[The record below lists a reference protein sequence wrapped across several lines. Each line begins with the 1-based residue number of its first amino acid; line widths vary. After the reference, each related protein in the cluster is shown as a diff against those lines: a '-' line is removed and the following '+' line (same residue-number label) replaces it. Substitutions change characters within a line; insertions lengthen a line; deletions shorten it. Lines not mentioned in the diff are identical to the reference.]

1 MGSYLKCWRS
11 ESDNLE
17 VEKNLSHDINYDGKL
32 ISNQINNKGIKSPS
46 DISQIIEVKYNQLN
60 KNENNKNKNQNERLE
75 NRIMNQKKNELTQK
89 KLKDKEE
96 ISEIEI
102 LNIKK
107 KIKEDEEDKKKLDE
121 KEKALNKR
129 ENDLKPNEE
138 KLKQREE
145 ELIQKEKKV
154 KIEEDEL
161 NKRKEDLNQ
170 KENKVKLEEDKLN
183 KREADLKPKE
193 EKLIKKE
200 EDLDQKEKALGYNE
214 ENLKKREE
222 NLKIG
227 ESDLKQKE
235 EILNKKVED
244 LKSKEEFL
252 DRRDMDINKREN
264 DFKPKEDELNKKN
277 EELKQREDD
286 VNQKEKVLNAK
297 DEELKKKEEE
307 MINIKEKEE
316 SLSKLDKEIS
326 EKKETIIN
334 QEKSLKEKEDK
345 LNQRETELTQI
356 QTRLDQDKML
366 QEDQMKQREDSLKQ
380 LQLKLDQEKQ
390 YIEKRRKEL
399 LPTEIG
405 LQNIGATCYMN
416 ATLQALSNTDKFTEY
431 FLDKYPKIQN
441 NSNKKM
447 SDEMYKVLF
456 NLWDEDK
463 KKGDYPPY
471 DFKNALSEEN
481 SLFAGVQAN
490 DSKDLINFLLERFHH
505 ELNEPNSQTS
515 NQNMIVNQMDEMQT
529 LNAFFVEYFSANKS
543 IITDLFYGIVETR
556 SRCGGCGCTKYNFQI
571 FSFLEFPLKEVNTF
585 MFNNGRRMSL
595 INQDG
600 TNPDINLYEC
610 FDYYQ
615 KIDLMNGQNQMYC
628 NICNFNRDTYYG
640 STLYSL
646 PNFLIINLNRG
657 KGAVYQ
663 CNVKFPETLNLLNY
677 VTNKDK
683 TVLQLYAVICHY
695 GPSSM
700 SGHFI
705 AYCKHRKT
713 KKWYQYNDS
722 TVTECTQ
729 PNEYNNGMPYILF
742 YQAI

>member
-1 MGSYLKCWRS
+1 MGIYFSKCWGRGEDDKIDEQDLS
-11 ESDNLE
+11 QKQNRNQGLINNQMDNKGGLAAYSQIIDVNDNPVIRYEKNKENQNENNLKKISLKNDNLLE
-17 VEKNLSHDINYDGKL
+17 TKSKELEDKEKNLKQEEEKINE
-32 ISNQINNKGIKSPS
+32 IK
-46 DISQIIEVKYNQLN
+46 I
-60 KNENNKNKNQNERLE
+60 KNEEYQIKLE
-75 NRIMNQKKNELTQK
+75 
-89 KLKDKEE
+89 
-96 ISEIEI
+96 
-102 LNIKK
+102 
-107 KIKEDEEDKKKLDE
+107 
-121 KEKALNKR
+121 ALNKR
-129 ENDLKPNEE
+129 EKDLEIKEISLASKEENINKKQEELNKGESGLTLKRENLNKKEEELNKKEKELNQRESDISPKELDLNQRETNLNQREKDLVPREEKLVKREDELNQRENGLTSKEDNLNQKENSLIPKENDLNLKEE
-138 KLKQREE
+138 NLKQREE
-145 ELIQKEKKV
+145 
-154 KIEEDEL
+154 
-161 NKRKEDLNQ
+161 N
-170 KENKVKLEEDKLN
+170 
-183 KREADLKPKE
+183 LKKE
-193 EKLIKKE
+193 EENLKERESSLSKKE
-200 EDLDQKEKALGYNE
+200 EDLN
-214 ENLKKREE
+214 
-222 NLKIG
+222 I
-227 ESDLKQKE
+227 
-235 EILNKKVED
+235 
-244 LKSKEEFL
+244 
-252 DRRDMDINKREN
+252 
-264 DFKPKEDELNKKN
+264 
-277 EELKQREDD
+277 
-286 VNQKEKVLNAK
+286 K
-297 DEELKKKEEE
+297 DEELKRRDQEI
-307 MINIKEKEE
+307 INIKAKE
-316 SLSKLDKEIS
+316 DKDLS
-326 EKKETIIN
+326 EKREAIIN

>member
-1 MGSYLKCWRS
+1 MGTIFSKC
-11 ESDNLE
+11 LE
-17 VEKNLSHDINYDGKL
+17 RGEDDKFDEKNLSQKQNR
-32 ISNQINNKGIKSPS
+32 NQQLINNQMDNKGGLAVY
-46 DISQIIEVKYNQLN
+46 SQIIEVNDNSVIGY
-60 KNENNKNKNQNERLE
+60 EKNKENQNENYLKKIPFKNNNLLE
-75 NRIMNQKKNELTQK
+75 IKSKELE
-89 KLKDKEE
+89 DKE
-96 ISEIEI
+96 
-102 LNIKK
+102 K
-107 KIKEDEEDKKKLDE
+107 KIKEISLASKEENINKKQE
-121 KEKALNKR
+121 ELNKGESGLTLKR
-129 ENDLKPNEE
+129 ENLNKKEEELNKKEKELNQRETNLNQREKDLVPREE
-138 KLKQREE
+138 KLVKREDELNQRENGLTSKEDNLNQKENSLIPKENDLNKKEENLKQREE
-145 ELIQKEKKV
+145 
-154 KIEEDEL
+154 
-161 NKRKEDLNQ
+161 N
-170 KENKVKLEEDKLN
+170 
-183 KREADLKPKE
+183 LKKE
-193 EKLIKKE
+193 EENLKERESSLSKKE
-200 EDLDQKEKALGYNE
+200 EDLN
-214 ENLKKREE
+214 
-222 NLKIG
+222 I
-227 ESDLKQKE
+227 
-235 EILNKKVED
+235 
-244 LKSKEEFL
+244 
-252 DRRDMDINKREN
+252 
-264 DFKPKEDELNKKN
+264 
-277 EELKQREDD
+277 
-286 VNQKEKVLNAK
+286 K
-297 DEELKKKEEE
+297 DEELKRRDQEI
-307 MINIKEKEE
+307 INIKAKE
-316 SLSKLDKEIS
+316 DKDLS
-326 EKKETIIN
+326 EKREAIIN
-334 QEKSLKEKEDK
+334 QEKLLKEKEDN
-345 LNQRETELTQI
+345 LNQRETELTQN
-356 QTRLDQDKML
+356 QTRLDQDKIL

>member
-1 MGSYLKCWRS
+1 MGTIFSKC
-11 ESDNLE
+11 LE
-17 VEKNLSHDINYDGKL
+17 RGEDDKFDEKNLSQKQNR
-32 ISNQINNKGIKSPS
+32 NQQLINNQMDNKGGLAVY
-46 DISQIIEVKYNQLN
+46 SQIIEVNDNSLVGY
-60 KNENNKNKNQNERLE
+60 EKNKENQNENYLKKISLKNNNLLE
-75 NRIMNQKKNELTQK
+75 IKSKELEDKEKNLKQEEEKINEIKIKNEEYQI
-89 KLKDKEE
+89 KLE
-96 ISEIEI
+96 
-102 LNIKK
+102 
-107 KIKEDEEDKKKLDE
+107 
-121 KEKALNKR
+121 ALNKR
-129 ENDLKPNEE
+129 EKDLEIKEISLASKEENINKKQEELNKGESGLTLKRENLNKKEEDLNKKEKELNQRESDISPKELDLNQRETNLNQREKDLVPKEEKLVKREDELNQRENNLTSKEDNLNQKENSLIPKENDLNKKEE
-138 KLKQREE
+138 NLKQREE
-145 ELIQKEKKV
+145 
-154 KIEEDEL
+154 
-161 NKRKEDLNQ
+161 N
-170 KENKVKLEEDKLN
+170 
-183 KREADLKPKE
+183 LKKE
-193 EKLIKKE
+193 EENLKERESSLSKKE
-200 EDLDQKEKALGYNE
+200 EDLN
-214 ENLKKREE
+214 
-222 NLKIG
+222 I
-227 ESDLKQKE
+227 
-235 EILNKKVED
+235 
-244 LKSKEEFL
+244 
-252 DRRDMDINKREN
+252 
-264 DFKPKEDELNKKN
+264 
-277 EELKQREDD
+277 
-286 VNQKEKVLNAK
+286 K
-297 DEELKKKEEE
+297 DEELKRRDQEI
-307 MINIKEKEE
+307 INIKAKE
-316 SLSKLDKEIS
+316 DKDLS
-326 EKKETIIN
+326 EKREAIIN
-334 QEKSLKEKEDK
+334 QEKLLKEKEDN
-345 LNQRETELTQI
+345 LNQRETELTQN
-356 QTRLDQDKML
+356 QTRLDQDKIL

>member
-1 MGSYLKCWRS
+1 MGIYFSKCWGRGEDDKIDEQDLS
-11 ESDNLE
+11 QKQNRNQGLINNQMDNKGGLAVYSQIIDVNDNSLVRYEKNKENQNENNLKKISLKNDNLLE
-17 VEKNLSHDINYDGKL
+17 TKSKELEDKEKNLKQEEKKINEIKTKNEEY
-32 ISNQINNKGIKSPS
+32 QI
-46 DISQIIEVKYNQLN
+46 ELN
-60 KNENNKNKNQNERLE
+60 KLE
-75 NRIMNQKKNELTQK
+75 E
-89 KLKDKEE
+89 
-96 ISEIEI
+96 
-102 LNIKK
+102 
-107 KIKEDEEDKKKLDE
+107 
-121 KEKALNKR
+121 ALNKR
-129 ENDLKPNEE
+129 EKDLEIKEISLASKEENINKKQEELNKGESSLTLKRENLNKKEEDLNKKEKELNQRESDISPKELDLNQRETNLNQREKDLVPREEKLVKREDELNQRENGLTSKEDNLNQKENSLIPKENDLNKKEE
-138 KLKQREE
+138 NLKQREE
-145 ELIQKEKKV
+145 
-154 KIEEDEL
+154 
-161 NKRKEDLNQ
+161 N
-170 KENKVKLEEDKLN
+170 
-183 KREADLKPKE
+183 LKKE
-193 EKLIKKE
+193 EENLKERESSLSKKE
-200 EDLDQKEKALGYNE
+200 EDLN
-214 ENLKKREE
+214 
-222 NLKIG
+222 I
-227 ESDLKQKE
+227 
-235 EILNKKVED
+235 
-244 LKSKEEFL
+244 
-252 DRRDMDINKREN
+252 
-264 DFKPKEDELNKKN
+264 
-277 EELKQREDD
+277 
-286 VNQKEKVLNAK
+286 K
-297 DEELKKKEEE
+297 DEELKRRDQEI
-307 MINIKEKEE
+307 INIKAKE
-316 SLSKLDKEIS
+316 DKDLS
-326 EKKETIIN
+326 EKREAIIN
-334 QEKSLKEKEDK
+334 QEKLLKEKEDN
-345 LNQRETELTQI
+345 LNQRETELTQN
-356 QTRLDQDKML
+356 QTRLDQDKIL

>member
-1 MGSYLKCWRS
+1 MGTIFSKC
-11 ESDNLE
+11 LE
-17 VEKNLSHDINYDGKL
+17 RGEDDKFDEKNLSQKQNR
-32 ISNQINNKGIKSPS
+32 NQQLINNQMDNKGGLAVY
-46 DISQIIEVKYNQLN
+46 SQIIEVNDNSVIGY
-60 KNENNKNKNQNERLE
+60 EKNKENQNENYLKKISLKNNNLLE
-75 NRIMNQKKNELTQK
+75 IKSKELE
-89 KLKDKEE
+89 DKEKNLKQE
-96 ISEIEI
+96 EEKKEYQIK
-102 LNIKK
+102 LNKL
-107 KIKEDEEDKKKLDE
+107 EE
-121 KEKALNKR
+121 ALNKR
-129 ENDLKPNEE
+129 EKDLEIKEISLASKEENINKKQEELNKGESGLTLKRENLNKKEEELNKKEKELNQRETNLNQREKDLVPKEEKLVKREDELNQRENGLTSKEDNLNQKENSLIPKENDLNKKEE
-138 KLKQREE
+138 NLKQREE
-145 ELIQKEKKV
+145 
-154 KIEEDEL
+154 
-161 NKRKEDLNQ
+161 N
-170 KENKVKLEEDKLN
+170 
-183 KREADLKPKE
+183 LKKE
-193 EKLIKKE
+193 EENLKERESSLSKKE
-200 EDLDQKEKALGYNE
+200 EDLN
-214 ENLKKREE
+214 
-222 NLKIG
+222 I
-227 ESDLKQKE
+227 
-235 EILNKKVED
+235 
-244 LKSKEEFL
+244 
-252 DRRDMDINKREN
+252 
-264 DFKPKEDELNKKN
+264 
-277 EELKQREDD
+277 
-286 VNQKEKVLNAK
+286 K
-297 DEELKKKEEE
+297 DEELKRRDQEI
-307 MINIKEKEE
+307 INIKAKE
-316 SLSKLDKEIS
+316 DKDLS
-326 EKKETIIN
+326 EKREAIIN
-334 QEKSLKEKEDK
+334 QEKLLKEKEDN
-345 LNQRETELTQI
+345 LNQRETELTQN
-356 QTRLDQDKML
+356 QTRLDQDKIL

>member
-11 ESDNLE
+11 GSDDLE

-60 KNENNKNKNQNERLE
+60 KNENIKNNNQNERLE

-107 KIKEDEEDKKKLDE
+107 KIKENEENKKKLDE

-170 KENKVKLEEDKLN
+170 KENEVKLEEDKLN

-193 EKLIKKE
+193 EILIKKE
-200 EDLDQKEKALGYNE
+200 EDLDQKEKALVYNE

-326 EKKETIIN
+326 EKKETINN

-390 YIEKRRKEL
+390 YIEKRRKE
-399 LPTEIG
+399 
-405 LQNIGATCYMN
+405 
-416 ATLQALSNTDKFTEY
+416 
-431 FLDKYPKIQN
+431 
-441 NSNKKM
+441 SNKKM

>member
-1 MGSYLKCWRS
+1 MIPK
-11 ESDNLE
+11 
-17 VEKNLSHDINYDGKL
+17 
-32 ISNQINNKGIKSPS
+32 
-46 DISQIIEVKYNQLN
+46 
-60 KNENNKNKNQNERLE
+60 
-75 NRIMNQKKNELTQK
+75 
-89 KLKDKEE
+89 
-96 ISEIEI
+96 
-102 LNIKK
+102 
-107 KIKEDEEDKKKLDE
+107 
-121 KEKALNKR
+121 
-129 ENDLKPNEE
+129 ENDLNKKEE
-138 KLKQREE
+138 NLKQREE
-145 ELIQKEKKV
+145 
-154 KIEEDEL
+154 
-161 NKRKEDLNQ
+161 N
-170 KENKVKLEEDKLN
+170 
-183 KREADLKPKE
+183 LKKE
-193 EKLIKKE
+193 EENLKERESSLSKKE
-200 EDLDQKEKALGYNE
+200 EDLN
-214 ENLKKREE
+214 
-222 NLKIG
+222 I
-227 ESDLKQKE
+227 
-235 EILNKKVED
+235 
-244 LKSKEEFL
+244 
-252 DRRDMDINKREN
+252 
-264 DFKPKEDELNKKN
+264 
-277 EELKQREDD
+277 
-286 VNQKEKVLNAK
+286 K
-297 DEELKKKEEE
+297 DEELKRRDQEI
-307 MINIKEKEE
+307 INIKAKE
-316 SLSKLDKEIS
+316 DKDLS
-326 EKKETIIN
+326 EKREAIIN

-345 LNQRETELTQI
+345 LNQRETELTQN

-585 MFNNGRRMSL
+585 MFNNGRRMSI

>member
-1 MGSYLKCWRS
+1 MGIYFSKCWGRGEDDKIDEQDLS
-11 ESDNLE
+11 QKQNRNQGLINNQMDNKGGLAVYSQIIDVNDNSVIRYEKNKENQNENNLKKISSKNDNLLE
-17 VEKNLSHDINYDGKL
+17 TKSKELEDKEKNLKQEEKKINEIKTKNEEY
-32 ISNQINNKGIKSPS
+32 QIT
-46 DISQIIEVKYNQLN
+46 LN
-60 KNENNKNKNQNERLE
+60 KLE
-75 NRIMNQKKNELTQK
+75 E
-89 KLKDKEE
+89 
-96 ISEIEI
+96 
-102 LNIKK
+102 
-107 KIKEDEEDKKKLDE
+107 
-121 KEKALNKR
+121 ALNKR
-129 ENDLKPNEE
+129 KKDLEIKEISLASKEENINKKEKELNQRESDISPKELDLNQRETNLNQREKDLVPREEKLVKREDELNQRENGLTSKEDNLNQKENSLIPKENDLNKKEE
-138 KLKQREE
+138 NLKQREE
-145 ELIQKEKKV
+145 
-154 KIEEDEL
+154 
-161 NKRKEDLNQ
+161 N
-170 KENKVKLEEDKLN
+170 
-183 KREADLKPKE
+183 LKKE
-193 EKLIKKE
+193 EENLKERESSLSKKE
-200 EDLDQKEKALGYNE
+200 EDLN
-214 ENLKKREE
+214 
-222 NLKIG
+222 I
-227 ESDLKQKE
+227 
-235 EILNKKVED
+235 
-244 LKSKEEFL
+244 
-252 DRRDMDINKREN
+252 
-264 DFKPKEDELNKKN
+264 
-277 EELKQREDD
+277 
-286 VNQKEKVLNAK
+286 K
-297 DEELKKKEEE
+297 DEELKKRDQEI
-307 MINIKEKEE
+307 INIKAKE
-316 SLSKLDKEIS
+316 DKDLS
-326 EKKETIIN
+326 EKREAIIN
-334 QEKSLKEKEDK
+334 QEKLLKEKEDN
-345 LNQRETELTQI
+345 LNQRETELTQN

>member
-1 MGSYLKCWRS
+1 M
-11 ESDNLE
+11 
-17 VEKNLSHDINYDGKL
+17 
-32 ISNQINNKGIKSPS
+32 
-46 DISQIIEVKYNQLN
+46 
-60 KNENNKNKNQNERLE
+60 
-75 NRIMNQKKNELTQK
+75 
-89 KLKDKEE
+89 
-96 ISEIEI
+96 
-102 LNIKK
+102 
-107 KIKEDEEDKKKLDE
+107 DE

-170 KENKVKLEEDKLN
+170 KENEVKLEEDKLN

-515 NQNMIVNQMDEMQT
+515 NQNNIVNQMDEMQT

>member
-1 MGSYLKCWRS
+1 MGIYFSKCWGRGENDKTDEQDLS
-11 ESDNLE
+11 QRQNRNQGLINNQMDNKGGLAVYSQIIDVNDNSLVRYEKNKENQNENNLKKISSKNDNLLE
-17 VEKNLSHDINYDGKL
+17 TKSKELEDKEKNLKQEEKKINEIKTKNEEL
-32 ISNQINNKGIKSPS
+32 QIT
-46 DISQIIEVKYNQLN
+46 LN
-60 KNENNKNKNQNERLE
+60 KLE
-75 NRIMNQKKNELTQK
+75 E
-89 KLKDKEE
+89 
-96 ISEIEI
+96 
-102 LNIKK
+102 
-107 KIKEDEEDKKKLDE
+107 
-121 KEKALNKR
+121 ALNKR
-129 ENDLKPNEE
+129 EKDLEIKEISLASKEENINKKQEELNKGESSLTLKRENLNKKEEELNKKEKELNQRESDISPKELDLNQREINLNQREKDLVPKEEKLVKREDELNQRENGLTSKEDNLNQKENSLIPKENDLNKKEE
-138 KLKQREE
+138 NLKQREE
-145 ELIQKEKKV
+145 
-154 KIEEDEL
+154 
-161 NKRKEDLNQ
+161 N
-170 KENKVKLEEDKLN
+170 
-183 KREADLKPKE
+183 LKKE
-193 EKLIKKE
+193 EENLKERESSLSKKE
-200 EDLDQKEKALGYNE
+200 EDLN
-214 ENLKKREE
+214 
-222 NLKIG
+222 I
-227 ESDLKQKE
+227 
-235 EILNKKVED
+235 
-244 LKSKEEFL
+244 
-252 DRRDMDINKREN
+252 
-264 DFKPKEDELNKKN
+264 
-277 EELKQREDD
+277 
-286 VNQKEKVLNAK
+286 K
-297 DEELKKKEEE
+297 DEELKKRDQEI
-307 MINIKEKEE
+307 INIKAKE
-316 SLSKLDKEIS
+316 DKDLS
-326 EKKETIIN
+326 EKREAIIN

>member
-1 MGSYLKCWRS
+1 MGIYFSKCWGRGENDKTDEQDLS
-11 ESDNLE
+11 QRQNRNQGLINNQMDNKGGLAVYSQIIDVNDNSLVRYEKNKENQNENNLKKISLKNDNLFE
-17 VEKNLSHDINYDGKL
+17 AKSKELEDKEKNLKQEEKKINEIKTKNEEY
-32 ISNQINNKGIKSPS
+32 QI
-46 DISQIIEVKYNQLN
+46 ELN
-60 KNENNKNKNQNERLE
+60 KLE
-75 NRIMNQKKNELTQK
+75 E
-89 KLKDKEE
+89 
-96 ISEIEI
+96 
-102 LNIKK
+102 
-107 KIKEDEEDKKKLDE
+107 
-121 KEKALNKR
+121 ALNKR
-129 ENDLKPNEE
+129 EKDLEIKEISLASKEENINKKQEELNKGESSLTLKRENLNKKEEDLNKKEKELNQRESDISPKELDLNQRETNLNQREKDLVPREEKLVKREDELNQRENGLTSKEDNLNQKENSLIPKENDLNKKEE
-138 KLKQREE
+138 NLKQREE
-145 ELIQKEKKV
+145 
-154 KIEEDEL
+154 
-161 NKRKEDLNQ
+161 N
-170 KENKVKLEEDKLN
+170 
-183 KREADLKPKE
+183 LKKE
-193 EKLIKKE
+193 EENLKERESSLSKKE
-200 EDLDQKEKALGYNE
+200 EDLN
-214 ENLKKREE
+214 
-222 NLKIG
+222 I
-227 ESDLKQKE
+227 
-235 EILNKKVED
+235 
-244 LKSKEEFL
+244 
-252 DRRDMDINKREN
+252 
-264 DFKPKEDELNKKN
+264 
-277 EELKQREDD
+277 
-286 VNQKEKVLNAK
+286 K
-297 DEELKKKEEE
+297 DEELKRRDQEI
-307 MINIKEKEE
+307 INIKAKE
-316 SLSKLDKEIS
+316 DKDLS
-326 EKKETIIN
+326 EKREAIIN

-345 LNQRETELTQI
+345 LNQRETELTQN

>member
-1 MGSYLKCWRS
+1 MGIYFSKCWGRGEDDKIDEQDLSQKQNRNQGLINNQMDNKGGLAAYSQIIDVNDNPVIRYEKNKENQNENYLKKIS
-11 ESDNLE
+11 LKNNNLLE
-17 VEKNLSHDINYDGKL
+17 IKSKELEDKEKNLKQEEKKINE
-32 ISNQINNKGIKSPS
+32 IKTKNEE
-46 DISQIIEVKYNQLN
+46 QQKTLN
-60 KNENNKNKNQNERLE
+60 KLE
-75 NRIMNQKKNELTQK
+75 E
-89 KLKDKEE
+89 
-96 ISEIEI
+96 
-102 LNIKK
+102 
-107 KIKEDEEDKKKLDE
+107 
-121 KEKALNKR
+121 ALNKR
-129 ENDLKPNEE
+129 EKDLEIKEISLASKEENINKKQEELNKGESSLTLKRENLNKKEEDLNKKEKELNQRESDISPKELDLNQRETNLNQREKDLVPKEEKLVKREDELNQRENNLTSKEDNLNQKENSLIPKENDLNKKEE
-138 KLKQREE
+138 NLKQREE
-145 ELIQKEKKV
+145 
-154 KIEEDEL
+154 
-161 NKRKEDLNQ
+161 N
-170 KENKVKLEEDKLN
+170 
-183 KREADLKPKE
+183 LKKE
-193 EKLIKKE
+193 EENLKERESSLSKKE
-200 EDLDQKEKALGYNE
+200 EDLN
-214 ENLKKREE
+214 
-222 NLKIG
+222 I
-227 ESDLKQKE
+227 
-235 EILNKKVED
+235 
-244 LKSKEEFL
+244 
-252 DRRDMDINKREN
+252 
-264 DFKPKEDELNKKN
+264 
-277 EELKQREDD
+277 
-286 VNQKEKVLNAK
+286 K
-297 DEELKKKEEE
+297 DEELKRRDQEI
-307 MINIKEKEE
+307 INIKAKE
-316 SLSKLDKEIS
+316 DKDLS
-326 EKKETIIN
+326 EKREAIIN
-334 QEKSLKEKEDK
+334 QEKLLKEKEDN
-345 LNQRETELTQI
+345 LNQRETELTQN
-356 QTRLDQDKML
+356 QTRLDQDKIL

>member
-1 MGSYLKCWRS
+1 MGTIFSKC
-11 ESDNLE
+11 LE
-17 VEKNLSHDINYDGKL
+17 RGEDDKFDEKNLSQKQNR
-32 ISNQINNKGIKSPS
+32 NQQLINNQMDNKGGLAVY
-46 DISQIIEVKYNQLN
+46 SQIIEVNDNSLVGY
-60 KNENNKNKNQNERLE
+60 EKNKENQNENYLKKISLKNNNLLE
-75 NRIMNQKKNELTQK
+75 IKSKELE
-89 KLKDKEE
+89 DKEKNLKQE
-96 ISEIEI
+96 EEKKEYQIK
-102 LNIKK
+102 LNKL
-107 KIKEDEEDKKKLDE
+107 EE
-121 KEKALNKR
+121 ALNKR
-129 ENDLKPNEE
+129 EKDLEIKEISLASKEENINKKQEELNKGESGLTLKRENLNKKEEELNKKEKELNQRESDISPKELDLNQRETNLNQREKDLVPKEEKLVKREDELNQRENNLTSKEDNLNQKENSLIPKENDLNKKEE
-138 KLKQREE
+138 NLKQREE
-145 ELIQKEKKV
+145 
-154 KIEEDEL
+154 
-161 NKRKEDLNQ
+161 N
-170 KENKVKLEEDKLN
+170 
-183 KREADLKPKE
+183 LKKE
-193 EKLIKKE
+193 EENLKERESSLSKKE
-200 EDLDQKEKALGYNE
+200 EDLN
-214 ENLKKREE
+214 
-222 NLKIG
+222 I
-227 ESDLKQKE
+227 
-235 EILNKKVED
+235 
-244 LKSKEEFL
+244 
-252 DRRDMDINKREN
+252 
-264 DFKPKEDELNKKN
+264 
-277 EELKQREDD
+277 
-286 VNQKEKVLNAK
+286 K
-297 DEELKKKEEE
+297 DEELKRRDQEI
-307 MINIKEKEE
+307 INIKAKE
-316 SLSKLDKEIS
+316 DKDLS
-326 EKKETIIN
+326 EKREAIIN
-334 QEKSLKEKEDK
+334 QEKLLKEKEDN
-345 LNQRETELTQI
+345 LNQRETELTQN
-356 QTRLDQDKML
+356 QTRLDQDKIL

>member
-1 MGSYLKCWRS
+1 MGIYFSKCWGRGEDDKIDEQDLSQKQNRNQGLINNQMDNKGGLAAYSQIIDVNDNPVIRYEKNKENQNENYLKKIS
-11 ESDNLE
+11 LKNNNLLE
-17 VEKNLSHDINYDGKL
+17 IKSKELEDKEKNLKQEEKKINEIKTKNEEY
-32 ISNQINNKGIKSPS
+32 QI
-46 DISQIIEVKYNQLN
+46 ELN
-60 KNENNKNKNQNERLE
+60 KLE
-75 NRIMNQKKNELTQK
+75 E
-89 KLKDKEE
+89 
-96 ISEIEI
+96 
-102 LNIKK
+102 
-107 KIKEDEEDKKKLDE
+107 
-121 KEKALNKR
+121 ALNKR
-129 ENDLKPNEE
+129 EKDLEIKEISLASKEENINKKQEELNKGESSLTLKRENLNKKEEDLNKKEKELNQRESDISPKELDLNQRETNLNQREKDLVPKEEKLVKREDELNQRENGLTSKEDNLNQKENSLIPKENDLNKKEE
-138 KLKQREE
+138 NLKQREE
-145 ELIQKEKKV
+145 
-154 KIEEDEL
+154 
-161 NKRKEDLNQ
+161 N
-170 KENKVKLEEDKLN
+170 
-183 KREADLKPKE
+183 LKKE
-193 EKLIKKE
+193 EENLKERESSLSKKE
-200 EDLDQKEKALGYNE
+200 EDLN
-214 ENLKKREE
+214 
-222 NLKIG
+222 I
-227 ESDLKQKE
+227 
-235 EILNKKVED
+235 
-244 LKSKEEFL
+244 
-252 DRRDMDINKREN
+252 
-264 DFKPKEDELNKKN
+264 
-277 EELKQREDD
+277 
-286 VNQKEKVLNAK
+286 K
-297 DEELKKKEEE
+297 DEELKRRDQEI
-307 MINIKEKEE
+307 INIKAKE
-316 SLSKLDKEIS
+316 DKDLS
-326 EKKETIIN
+326 EKREAIIN
-334 QEKSLKEKEDK
+334 QEKLLKEKEDN
-345 LNQRETELTQI
+345 LNQRETELTQN
-356 QTRLDQDKML
+356 QTRLDQDKIL

>member
-1 MGSYLKCWRS
+1 MGIYFSKCWGRGEDDKIDEQDLSQKQNRNQGLINNQMDNKGGLAAYSQIIDVNDNPVIRYEKNKENQNENYLKKIPLKNN
-11 ESDNLE
+11 NLLE
-17 VEKNLSHDINYDGKL
+17 IKSKELEDKEKNLKQEEKKINEIKTK
-32 ISNQINNKGIKSPS
+32 NEEHQIT
-46 DISQIIEVKYNQLN
+46 LN
-60 KNENNKNKNQNERLE
+60 KLE
-75 NRIMNQKKNELTQK
+75 E
-89 KLKDKEE
+89 
-96 ISEIEI
+96 
-102 LNIKK
+102 
-107 KIKEDEEDKKKLDE
+107 
-121 KEKALNKR
+121 ALNKR
-129 ENDLKPNEE
+129 EKDLEIKEISLASKEENINKKQEELNKGESGLTLKRENLNKKEEDLNKKEKELNQRESDISPKELDLNQRETNLNQREKDLVPREEKLVKREDELNQRENGLTSKEDNLNQKENSLIPKENDLNKKEE
-138 KLKQREE
+138 NLKQREE
-145 ELIQKEKKV
+145 
-154 KIEEDEL
+154 
-161 NKRKEDLNQ
+161 N
-170 KENKVKLEEDKLN
+170 
-183 KREADLKPKE
+183 LKKE
-193 EKLIKKE
+193 EENLKERESSLSKKE
-200 EDLDQKEKALGYNE
+200 EDLN
-214 ENLKKREE
+214 
-222 NLKIG
+222 I
-227 ESDLKQKE
+227 
-235 EILNKKVED
+235 
-244 LKSKEEFL
+244 
-252 DRRDMDINKREN
+252 
-264 DFKPKEDELNKKN
+264 
-277 EELKQREDD
+277 
-286 VNQKEKVLNAK
+286 K
-297 DEELKKKEEE
+297 DEELKRRDQEI
-307 MINIKEKEE
+307 INIKAKE
-316 SLSKLDKEIS
+316 DKDLS
-326 EKKETIIN
+326 EKREAIIN
-334 QEKSLKEKEDK
+334 QEKLLKEKEDN
-345 LNQRETELTQI
+345 LNQRETELTQN

>member
-1 MGSYLKCWRS
+1 MGTIFSKC
-11 ESDNLE
+11 LE
-17 VEKNLSHDINYDGKL
+17 RGEDDKFDEKNLSQKQNR
-32 ISNQINNKGIKSPS
+32 NQQLINNQMDNKGGLAVY
-46 DISQIIEVKYNQLN
+46 SQIIEVNDNSVIGYEKNKENQ
-60 KNENNKNKNQNERLE
+60 NENNLKKISLKNDNLLETKSKELEDKEKNLKQEEEKINE
-75 NRIMNQKKNELTQK
+75 IKIKNEEYQIK
-89 KLKDKEE
+89 PNKLEE
-96 ISEIEI
+96 
-102 LNIKK
+102 
-107 KIKEDEEDKKKLDE
+107 
-121 KEKALNKR
+121 ALNKR
-129 ENDLKPNEE
+129 EKDLEIKEISLASKEENINKKQEELNKGESGLTLKKDKLNKLTEELNKKEKELNQRESDISPKELDLNQRETNLNQREKDLVPREEKLVKREDELNQRENGLTSKEDNLNQKENSLIPKENDLNKKEE
-138 KLKQREE
+138 NLKQREE
-145 ELIQKEKKV
+145 
-154 KIEEDEL
+154 
-161 NKRKEDLNQ
+161 N
-170 KENKVKLEEDKLN
+170 
-183 KREADLKPKE
+183 LKKE
-193 EKLIKKE
+193 EENLKERESCLNKKE
-200 EDLDQKEKALGYNE
+200 EDLN
-214 ENLKKREE
+214 
-222 NLKIG
+222 I
-227 ESDLKQKE
+227 
-235 EILNKKVED
+235 
-244 LKSKEEFL
+244 
-252 DRRDMDINKREN
+252 
-264 DFKPKEDELNKKN
+264 
-277 EELKQREDD
+277 
-286 VNQKEKVLNAK
+286 K
-297 DEELKKKEEE
+297 DEELKRRDQEI
-307 MINIKEKEE
+307 INIKAKE
-316 SLSKLDKEIS
+316 DKDLS
-326 EKKETIIN
+326 EKREAIIN
-334 QEKSLKEKEDK
+334 QEKLLKEKEDN
-345 LNQRETELTQI
+345 LNQRETELTQN
-356 QTRLDQDKML
+356 QTRLDQDKIL